1 MLIFYCSSGKLQLI
15 VSSIKV
21 GEIELPTAA
30 KRSAAILLIL
40 CAFHVFAQTKASDDQ
55 EKESESAQLI
65 AVIADPQLA
74 MSVPDYPV
82 TAGDVYDL
90 TFAAG
95 QNSVHVTLPVDT
107 SYRIRVANLGIIRCE
122 GLTYNQL
129 KSRVESLISQNYPM
143 GGPQFMLSK
152 PAVFLVSITGEVVQ
166 STEEKAWALTRLSS
180 FIAPNVTKYSS
191 ERNIT
196 IVHADGKKNVYD
208 LYKARRDGDFSQNPY
223 LRPGDKIII
232 GRQDRI
238 VSIQGSV
245 ERPGTYELLANEN
258 LQELIYGYASGIT
271 RTADLSR
278 IRLIRIDDG
287 KERLQKVHYL
297 SEDDVSANI
306 PLVDKDSIFIPDW
319 SDLQP
324 FVELK
329 GVIKNPVTFESEPN
343 MNQDSSSA
351 MYRTKISF
359 YVSENYASLIRRIEN
374 YFTVF
379 SDLKAIFVER
389 NNEEILLDAE
399 RILLDMDFESP
410 YQVERNDVI
419 VVPYRP
425 FS

>member
-1 MLIFYCSSGKLQLI
+1 M
-15 VSSIKV
+15 
-21 GEIELPTAA
+21 PTAA

-74 MSVPDYPV
+74 MSVPNYPV

-306 PLVDKDSIFIPDW
+306 TLVDKDSIFIPDW

-351 MYRTKISF
+351 MYRTKINF